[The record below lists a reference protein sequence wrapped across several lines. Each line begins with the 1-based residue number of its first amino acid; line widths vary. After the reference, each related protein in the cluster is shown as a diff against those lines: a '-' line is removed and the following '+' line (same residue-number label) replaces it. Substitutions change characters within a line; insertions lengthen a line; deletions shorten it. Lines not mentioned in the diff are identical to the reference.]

1 MNDNKEIPFK
11 VQIRKMKNEEIPQVA
26 EMLGGAF
33 APNPEFLIIYRN
45 RPMKARQMQNHFEWR
60 LKDPRGKYFVA
71 ELNGRIV
78 GVMGVAKSPD
88 CFTVDLKA
96 TLSFVRTVGGLG
108 PLVRFLKFLNAW
120 RKQHPRQP
128 HSHLWLIGIEPEFQH
143 KGIGGQLMTFYCALI
158 DQDGIEAYHEA
169 DRRENVP
176 FYERYGF
183 RVVGEEMIS
192 GARTRYMLRDAKGN
206 T

>member
-1 MNDNKEIPFK
+1 MTDNKEIHSK
-11 VQIRKMKNEEIPQVA
+11 VHIRKMKNEEIPQIA
-26 EMLGGAF
+26 EMLGRAF

-45 RPMKARQMQNHFEWR
+45 KSMKARHMQNHFESG
-60 LKDPRGKYFVA
+60 LKHGPAKYFVA

-78 GVMGVAKSPD
+78 GGVKVTKAPD
-88 CFTVDLKA
+88 CGTMDLKA
-96 TLSFVRTVGGLG
+96 ALSFVRTVGGLG
-108 PLVRFLKFLNAW
+108 PLMRFLKFLNAW
-120 RKQHPRQP
+120 GKQHPKQP
-128 HSHLWLIGIEPEFQH
+128 HWHLMLIGIEPEFQH

-183 RVVGEEMIS
+183 KVVGEEMIS
-192 GARTRYMLRDAKGN
+192 GARIWYMLRDAKGN